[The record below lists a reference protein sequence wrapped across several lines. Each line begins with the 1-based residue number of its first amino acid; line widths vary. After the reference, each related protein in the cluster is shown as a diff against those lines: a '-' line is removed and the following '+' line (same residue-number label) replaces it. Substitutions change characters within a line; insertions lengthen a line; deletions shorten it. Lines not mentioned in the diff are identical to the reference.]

1 MSNVEN
7 LIMLAGEQAAP
18 NLLPARYFQ
27 PKQAIILHTSFP
39 RSKLI
44 AENLKL
50 RLSELH
56 PRLELIDD
64 YNVGDIR
71 NQISAI
77 LSDLPAPVVNITGG
91 TKPMSIGAL
100 EAAKQNQASVCYVRS
115 QGAKTELDLYS
126 FDENM
131 ATFISKTLTLT
142 GTIDIDDY
150 LTIYFG
156 NTYQFTG
163 FKSGPGKKFEITIH
177 QALLPN
183 VDEIKTGWKHTS
195 GAVDI
200 DFIIRCNNQIGIIEA
215 KTGKKAL
222 SADGI
227 KQLAVAGGQRFFG
240 TYIKR
245 FLVIDRLW
253 DEKTNIRK
261 LAEAIGIV
269 PIELPGFSATGKI
282 NNADLEKMLSVI
294 YKELGQPLKKLESA
308 PLP

>member
-1 MSNVEN
+1 
-7 LIMLAGEQAAP
+7 
-18 NLLPARYFQ
+18 
-27 PKQAIILHTSFP
+27 
-39 RSKLI
+39 
-44 AENLKL
+44 
-50 RLSELH
+50 
-56 PRLELIDD
+56 
-64 YNVGDIR
+64 
-71 NQISAI
+71 
-77 LSDLPAPVVNITGG
+77 
-91 TKPMSIGAL
+91 
-100 EAAKQNQASVCYVRS
+100 
-115 QGAKTELDLYS
+115 
-126 FDENM
+126 
-131 ATFISKTLTLT
+131 
-142 GTIDIDDY
+142 
-150 LTIYFG
+150 
-156 NTYQFTG
+156 
-163 FKSGPGKKFEITIH
+163 
-177 QALLPN
+177 LLPN